1 MAARFA
7 ALLPRLAALTIIWLL
22 ATSTITFAAAGRKAA
37 PTTPIARPAKAAPT
51 ILVVPDV
58 RRQAYVFA
66 KGILDDGG
74 FAWRVAGDVK
84 GYAVNTV
91 ASQSPA
97 PGTRVVDTGAPVV
110 TVRLARNASYEQ
122 RGLPESESPHE
133 GTKVVLASTLEKR
146 SPEVAPPA
154 AEEPPAEEQPPAEQP
169 PAEQPPAEQ
178 LAEPTQKKDS
188 KPADESRELDFEV
201 AGAPPEPT
209 DEMPLPDRARLL
221 ERRLAAHAEPTQ
233 ALAKYWLYQ
242 HAWVVT
248 GAQFGWHD
256 GAEALRVLVRV
267 DQDLQARWGFGA
279 KSEAVARA
287 ALAEVEAKAG
297 A

>member
-1 MAARFA
+1 MAARLA

-37 PTTPIARPAKAAPT
+37 PTTPIARPANAAPT
-51 ILVVPDV
+51 ILVIPDV
-58 RRQAYVFA
+58 RSQAYVFA

-91 ASQSPA
+91 AAQSPA

-110 TVRLARNASYEQ
+110 TLRLARNASYEQ

-133 GTKVVLASTLEKR
+133 GTKVVLASTLEKPATDAPPPAKEEPR
-146 SPEVAPPA
+146 VEEEPPVEEAPPA
-154 AEEPPAEEQPPAEQP
+154 EKPAEPG
-169 PAEQPPAEQ
+169 
-178 LAEPTQKKDS
+178 QKKDA
-188 KPADESRELDFEV
+188 KPADEPREPDFQV
-201 AGAPPEPT
+201 PGAPPEPT

-248 GAQFGWHD
+248 GAKFGWQD
-256 GAEALRVLVRV
+256 GAEALRILVRV

-279 KSEAVARA
+279 KSEAVAQA

>member
-1 MAARFA
+1 MAARLA

-37 PTTPIARPAKAAPT
+37 PTTPIARPAEPGPA

-91 ASQSPA
+91 TSQSPA

-110 TVRLARNASYEQ
+110 RVRLARNASYEQ
-122 RGLPESESPHE
+122 RGLPESQSPHA
-133 GTKVVLASTLEKR
+133 GTKVVLASTVEQP
-146 SPEVAPPA
+146 STEAPPA
-154 AEEPPAEEQPPAEQP
+154 AAEPPAEEPPAEEPPAEEPPAEEQP
-169 PAEQPPAEQ
+169 
-178 LAEPTQKKDS
+178 AEPAQKKDS
-188 KPADESRELDFEV
+188 KPADQSREPDFEV
-201 AGAPPEPT
+201 PGAPPEPT
-209 DEMPLPDRARLL
+209 DEMRLPDRARLL
-221 ERRLAAHAEPTQ
+221 ERRLAAHAEPTR

-242 HAWVVT
+242 HAWIVT
-248 GAQFGWHD
+248 GAQFGWQD
-256 GAEALRVLVRV
+256 GADALRILVRV
-267 DQDLQARWGFGA
+267 DHDLQARWGFGA